1 MELTIKDAFDLF
13 CQENP
18 NVKISK
24 RIFENYWPK
33 NTRLKHDACCLVC
46 CCQYHINIDYMQKLN
61 NSLAK
66 NEKTVKFKNFA
77 KLIDIAICDSK
88 NVSCI
93 VSQCKERKDFPK
105 LNDLGIDNFHGSKK
119 CRKENNDCFK
129 EGHTIKVLQFERTK
143 YTYRRK
149 EKRKVQLVDKELTP
163 PQFLAHLKDKL

>member
-33 NTRLKHDACCLVC
+33 NTRLKHDACRLVC

-61 NSLAK
+61 NRLAK
-66 NEKTVKFKNFA
+66 NEKAVKFKNFA

-93 VSQCKERKDFPK
+93 VSQCKERKDFEW
-105 LNDLGIDNFHGSKK
+105 SW
-119 CRKENNDCFK
+119 
-129 EGHTIKVLQFERTK
+129 
-143 YTYRRK
+143 YW
-149 EKRKVQLVDKELTP
+149 
-163 PQFLAHLKDKL
+163 